1 MGDWSGGG
9 RAEDNEITTGSPPGL
24 EMSISEKQLRLSC
37 LKRDWWLEPMTV
49 ESVTKTSGEEGWWI
63 DWAKDVEDGAARWS
77 KTTEKVYVSLLF
89 FFYSIVKL
97 C

>member
-1 MGDWSGGG
+1 
-9 RAEDNEITTGSPPGL
+9 
-24 EMSISEKQLRLSC
+24 
-37 LKRDWWLEPMTV
+37 MTV